1 MRANTATARLED
13 LTVPGIDR
21 AVGHVRRWLRD
32 MVGTDHPLLY
42 EFTVCVSEVM
52 TNALRYSDSG
62 RGGSVRIELAVAADE
77 LRARVSDDGGASG
90 APHLCDPDG
99 EGERGRGLHIVNAYA
114 HDWGVERTGPG
125 FTVWFTL
132 RS

>member
-32 MVGTDHPLLY
+32 MVGTDHPVLY

-52 TNALRYSDSG
+52 TNALRYTDSG
-62 RGGSVRIELAVAADE
+62 RGGCVRIELSVAADE
-77 LRARVSDDGGASG
+77 LRARISDDGGASG
-90 APHLCDPDG
+90 VPRMCASD
-99 EGERGRGLHIVNAYA
+99 EEATRGRGLRIVDAYA
-114 HDWGVERTGPG
+114 HDWGVERAGPG
-125 FTVWFTL
+125 FTVWFSV